1 MWFITSILSAVQPQ
15 LFLIITITCHWGF
28 VPQDNIIEYTLR
40 KPATVAIHTYNPL
53 WFFDLWTTSIHF
65 SERDNT
71 NIRPPQVFKNTI
83 QFLDM
88 ASATVDRQ
96 PFRFLDLPKDIRLCV
111 YNKIDLSTRHVL
123 DRSQAVSDNY
133 YWPAPPTDQVYG
145 SRIILIKPDNGFAI
159 DILAT
164 CHLIHQEASQIL
176 KRKFEHCR
184 S

>member
-1 MWFITSILSAVQPQ
+1 
-15 LFLIITITCHWGF
+15 
-28 VPQDNIIEYTLR
+28 
-40 KPATVAIHTYNPL
+40 
-53 WFFDLWTTSIHF
+53 
-65 SERDNT
+65 
-71 NIRPPQVFKNTI
+71 
-83 QFLDM
+83 M
-88 ASATVDRQ
+88 APVIVDGQ